1 MALLTV
7 DGLQTEFR
15 GRAGTVRA
23 VDDVSFSVAAG
34 ETVALVGESGCGKSV
49 TALSIMGLLPDKTA
63 AIVGGTV
70 TFDGVELTSLSRR
83 KLRSIRGTGMAMVFQ
98 DPMTSLNPSLTIG
111 RQLGESLRHNLG
123 LSKDDARTRAAE
135 LLAMVGI
142 PEPASRLDAY
152 PHQFSGGMRQRV
164 MIAIAL
170 ACNPRLILADE
181 ITTAL
186 DVTIQAQILD
196 VLRGLAAELGTA
208 VVLITHDLGIV
219 AGMADRVNVMYA
231 GQIVES
237 ASVDDLFGDPRM
249 PYTWGLLT
257 SIPRLDQ
264 RRGDKLV
271 PIEGTPPD
279 LAAPPVG
286 CRFRARCAYARE
298 ICATTPPALAPV
310 GRGPDGADAQ
320 LARCWA
326 TQDVAGGGWL
336 RDVSWRDAE
345 QHRAEELEVAGE

>member
-1 MALLTV
+1 MPLLSV
-7 DGLQTEFR
+7 EQLRTEFR
-15 GRAGTVRA
+15 GRNHTVTA
-23 VDDVSFSVAAG
+23 VDDVSFAVDAG

-49 TALSIMGLLPDKTA
+49 TALSIMGLLPDKSA
-63 AIVGGTV
+63 AIAGGSV
-70 TFDGVELTSLSRR
+70 TFDGVELTSLNKRR
-83 KLRSIRGTGMAMVFQ
+83 LRAIRGTGMAMVFQ
-98 DPMTSLNPSLTIG
+98 DPMTSLNPSLTVG
-111 RQLGESLRHNLG
+111 RQLIETLRHNLG
-123 LSKDDARTRAAE
+123 MSKAQARTRAGE
-135 LLAMVGI
+135 LLALVGI
-142 PEPASRLDAY
+142 PEPESRLDSY

-170 ACNPRLILADE
+170 AANPRLILADE

-186 DVTIQAQILD
+186 DVTIQAQILE
-196 VLRGLAAELGTA
+196 VLRGLATEFGTA

-237 ASVDDLFGDPRM
+237 ASVDDLFADPRM

-264 RRGDKLV
+264 RRGEQLI

-279 LAAPPVG
+279 LAAPPAG
-286 CRFRARCAYARE
+286 CRFRARCGYARE
-298 ICATTPPALAPV
+298 ICETTPPALAPA
-310 GRGPDGADAQ
+310 GRGPAGADAQ
-320 LARCWA
+320 MARCWA

-336 RDVSWRDAE
+336 RDVSWREAE
-345 QHRAEELEVAGE
+345 AHRVQPVGVAE